1 MSSLSLSTIELN
13 GQAIIC
19 HDVNG
24 LTVGQQKSNGYINA
38 TRLTQAH
45 KQITGQ
51 RRDVANWLSNKRVQ
65 ETLHHLS
72 SNTGI
77 PVNQLYQVF
86 QGSPENG
93 GGTWLHPKLATRFA
107 MWLSD
112 DFGLMVEEWVQG
124 WSSQPSKT
132 PLTLPQSYKEALKA
146 LIEEVEAKERLEVE
160 NALLEEENHQ
170 LSEALDELFDYS
182 SIVRVAKFNKIHESN
197 FSWRPLKAMSIKMG
211 IEIKQVPDARYMT
224 KNIYSHD
231 VWRVVYPWVKLPET
245 TTLVIKNNFVH
256 AVDTIPDYAQI
267 LDLVMPLST
276 RNFFLAQSK
285 LISVT
290 KDVATIEISSSN
302 LFRMASTSQKKSA
315 LEKAFCDYYGKPIV
329 ISLKVKNQ

>member
-1 MSSLSLSTIELN
+1 MSNSSLSTFEQNS
-13 GQAIIC
+13 QSIIG
-19 HDVNG
+19 HDING
-24 LTVGQQKSNGYINA
+24 LIVGQQESTGYVNA

-45 KQITGQ
+45 KQSTGQ

-65 ETLHHLS
+65 ETVDHLS
-72 SNTGI
+72 ANTGI

-86 QGSPENG
+86 QGSPDNG

-112 DFGLMVEEWVQG
+112 DFGLMVEEWVQS
-124 WSSQPSKT
+124 WSAKPVKT
-132 PLTLPQSYKEALKA
+132 PVALPSDYKEALKA
-146 LIEEVEAKERLEVE
+146 LIAEVEAKEKLEAE

-197 FSWRPLKAMSIKMG
+197 FSWRPLKAMSVKMG

-231 VWRVVYPWVKLPET
+231 VWRIVYPGVRLPET
-245 TTLVIKNNFVH
+245 TTLTIK
-256 AVDTIPDYAQI
+256 Q
-267 LDLVMPLST
+267 
-276 RNFFLAQSK
+276 
-285 LISVT
+285 
-290 KDVATIEISSSN
+290 
-302 LFRMASTSQKKSA
+302 
-315 LEKAFCDYYGKPIV
+315 
-329 ISLKVKNQ
+329 